1 MADKHT
7 DVLVAGYREIAGATR
22 DFEALVTLV
31 KDKKVRV
38 EGAILVTHDADGHV
52 VVEQTGDSLGRKGLG
67 WHNGVGFLVG
77 LAAPPLLASV
87 APGADDRGVIAKFI
101 QHRLQTGIS
110 EKIGKNPPPG
120 SAAIIATFDPGERLG
135 VERALV
141 GAVAK
146 SVVETEKSGLAALKA
161 SLAQAMGKF
170 KPDRSILPIPDRNF
184 GGSIGRTLKDSVP
197 DWSMMPGA
205 KAPEGAPNVLL
216 VLIDDAGFGGPD
228 TFGGPL
234 STPTFSRIQKMGL
247 TYNRFHV
254 TAVCS
259 PTRACSAYRTQ
270 PTPRGLSARSR
281 NLGDSGLHG
290 RQAA

>member
-7 DVLVAGYREIAGATR
+7 DVLVAGYRDIDGATK

-31 KDKKVRV
+31 RDKKVRV
-38 EGAILVTHDADGHV
+38 EGAILVTHDASGHV

-67 WHNGVGFLVG
+67 WNNGVGFLVG

-87 APGADDRGVIAKFI
+87 ALGADDRGVIAKFI
-101 QHRLQTGIS
+101 QHRLQTGIQD
-110 EKIGKNPPPG
+110 KIGKNLPPG
-120 SAAIIATFDPGERLG
+120 SAAIITTFDPDERLG
-135 VERALV
+135 VERALA

-146 SVVETEKSGLAALKA
+146 SVVETEKSGLAALKTA
-161 SLAQAMGKF
+161 LAQAVGKF
-170 KPDRSILPIPDRNF
+170 KPDRTILPIPDRTF

-197 DWSMMPGA
+197 DWSIIPGP

-234 STPTFSRIQKMGL
+234 STPTFSRVQFFVHVVPPGL
-247 TYNRFHV
+247 WFDLS
-254 TAVCS
+254 TA
-259 PTRACSAYRTQ
+259 
-270 PTPRGLSARSR
+270 
-281 NLGDSGLHG
+281 
-290 RQAA
+290 